1 MKAYINKIAT
11 IGIVFLVI
19 IACQK
24 DDAIPQYNFL
34 DALATSGDK
43 RIKEMILLLL
53 RIYLKEL
60 LAEPGPY
67 LNQHQ

>member
-24 DDAIPQYNFL
+24 DDAIPQYNFS
-34 DALATSGDK
+34 DALATLV
-43 RIKEMILLLL
+43 IKEFKETILLLL

-67 LNQHQ
+67 HNQHQ